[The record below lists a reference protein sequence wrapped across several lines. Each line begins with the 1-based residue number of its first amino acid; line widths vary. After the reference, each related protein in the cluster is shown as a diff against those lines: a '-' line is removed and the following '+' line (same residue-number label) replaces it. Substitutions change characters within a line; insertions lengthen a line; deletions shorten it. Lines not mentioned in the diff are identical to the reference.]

1 MIASH
6 LHLPLDSS
14 KMNIRAEA
22 PTASPCSARV
32 LPSWPSFGPDEIEAV
47 RAVLDSGR
55 VNYWTGEEG
64 RRFEEEYA
72 SSLGVAHA
80 IGLANGTVALELPPR
95 MWGDR
100 NSTRLNSSHI
110 TISYAVFCL

>member
-1 MIASH
+1 
-6 LHLPLDSS
+6 
-14 KMNIRAEA
+14 MNICAEA
-22 PTASPCSARV
+22 PTGSLWSTRV

-80 IGLANGTVALELPPR
+80 IGLANGTVALELPLR
-95 MWGDR
+95 MWGIGPGDEVIVTPR
-100 NSTRLNSSHI
+100 SFKYWTCPKESHATRRG
-110 TISYAVFCL
+110 YE